1 MCGAV
6 RATPGGKV
14 DKIVA
19 AGGVGKA
26 FEYLDV
32 VEVYDIATNTWETG
46 ECFFQNFMAWRA
58 DIFLISLFFFE
69 TFS

>member
-1 MCGAV
+1 M
-6 RATPGGKV
+6 

-46 ECFFQNFMAWRA
+46 GYGCLFQKFMAWRA